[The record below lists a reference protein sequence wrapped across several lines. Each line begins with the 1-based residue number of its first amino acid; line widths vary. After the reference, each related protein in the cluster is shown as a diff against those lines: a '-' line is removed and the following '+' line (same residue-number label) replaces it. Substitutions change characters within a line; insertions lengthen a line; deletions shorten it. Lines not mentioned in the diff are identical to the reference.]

1 MVINVNRER
10 ERERE
15 SFCRVVSN
23 MTWATEF
30 GIHNKVGT

>member
-15 SFCRVVSN
+15 FLSCSKQHD
-23 MTWATEF
+23 MATEF